1 MPGLVP
7 GIHDLKRH
15 QLERRG
21 WPGHLARRRTSR
33 FCLGHDEL
41 HLRKTTMPG
50 HHKKSSAPGGSQRQ
64 LRVGETVRHA
74 IADILSQGS
83 VHDPDLEG
91 HIITVPEV
99 RMSPDLKLAT
109 VYVMPLGGREI
120 DKVIAALDRN
130 KKFLRGE
137 VAHRVN
143 LKFAPDLRFR
153 TDERFDEA
161 ERIEKLLRT
170 PAVQRDLAPDSP
182 DSEE

>member
-1 MPGLVP
+1 MP
-7 GIHDLKRH
+7 R
-15 QLERRG
+15 
-21 WPGHLARRRTSR
+21 
-33 FCLGHDEL
+33 
-41 HLRKTTMPG
+41 
-50 HHKKSSAPGGSQRQ
+50 HHKKDTAPGGSQRQ

-74 IADILSQGS
+74 IADILSHGS
-83 VHDPDLEG
+83 VHDPELEG

-109 VYVMPLGGREI
+109 IYVMPLGGRDI
-120 DKVIAALDRN
+120 DIVVAALEQN

-137 VAHRVN
+137 VARRVN

-153 TDERFDEA
+153 ADERFDEA

-170 PAVQRDLAPDSP
+170 PAVQRDIAPDSQ

>member
-1 MPGLVP
+1 M
-7 GIHDLKRH
+7 KR
-15 QLERRG
+15 ERQ
-21 WPGHLARRRTSR
+21 SN
-33 FCLGHDEL
+33 
-41 HLRKTTMPG
+41 
-50 HHKKSSAPGGSQRQ
+50 SAPGGSQRQ

-109 VYVMPLGGREI
+109 IYVMALGGGANEA
-120 DKVIAALDRN
+120 VLAGPGRN
-130 KKFLRGE
+130 KKVLRGE
-137 VAHRVN
+137 VARRVN
-143 LKFAPDLRFR
+143 LKFAPEVRFR
-153 TDERFDEA
+153 VDERFDEA

-170 PAVQRDLAPDSP
+170 PAVQKDLAPDSQ